1 MSARLRNPPAAPSLR
16 PATAMPATI
25 TLRSATADDLPPL
38 RALWERCGLHPSRSD
53 TDERL
58 ARLIEFCGGLFVVAE
73 CRGAVVGSVMA
84 SWDGRRGWINRLAV
98 DPSARGARLGDR
110 LMAEAERRL
119 AAIGCDKV
127 NLLIEPDN
135 AGVRRF
141 YERLGYAADELIFME
156 KWL

>member
-1 MSARLRNPPAAPSLR
+1 MSATIALR
-16 PATAMPATI
+16 PATAADLRM
-25 TLRSATADDLPPL
+25 LRS
-38 RALWERCGLHPSRSD
+38 LWERCGLHPSRSD
-53 TDERL
+53 TDARL
-58 ARLIEFCGGLFVVAE
+58 AAMIEFCGGLFLVAE
-73 CRGAVVGSVMA
+73 RDGTVVGSVMA

-98 DPSARGARLGDR
+98 DPAARGARLGER

-141 YERLGYAADELIFME
+141 YERLGYDVDELIFME

>member
-1 MSARLRNPPAAPSLR
+1 MPDDITFR
-16 PATAMPATI
+16 P
-25 TLRSATADDLPPL
+25 ATADDLPAL

-58 ARLIEFCGGLFVVAE
+58 ARLIEFCGGLFVVAD
-73 CRGAVVGSVMA
+73 RGGAVVGSVMA
-84 SWDGRRGWINRLAV
+84 SWDGRRGWVNRLAV
-98 DPSARGARLGDR
+98 DPSARGAALGDR
-110 LMAEAERRL
+110 LMAEAEHRL

-141 YERLGYAADELIFME
+141 YERIGYATDELVFME

>member
-1 MSARLRNPPAAPSLR
+1 MSDTVILR
-16 PATAMPATI
+16 PAIAA
-25 TLRSATADDLPPL
+25 DLPAL

-53 TDERL
+53 TD
-58 ARLIEFCGGLFVVAE
+58 ARLGSLIAFAGGLFLVVE
-73 CRGAVVGSVMA
+73 RDGAVVGAERDGAIVGSVMA

-98 DPSARGARLGDR
+98 DPSARGSGLGDR
-110 LMAEAERRL
+110 LMTEAESRL

-135 AGVRRF
+135 AAVER
-141 YERLGYAADELIFME
+141 YYQRLGYARDDLIFME

>member
-1 MSARLRNPPAAPSLR
+1 MSD
-16 PATAMPATI
+16 TAI
-25 TLRSATADDLPPL
+25 LRSAAAADLTAL
-38 RALWERCGLHPSRSD
+38 RALWDRCGLHPSRSD
-53 TDERL
+53 TDARL
-58 ARLIEFCGGLFVVAE
+58 AALIDYAGGLFVVAE
-73 CRGAVVGSVMA
+73 RAGAVVGSVMA

-98 DPSARGARLGDR
+98 DPTARGQRLGDR

-135 AGVRRF
+135 AGVERF
-141 YERLGYAADELIFME
+141 YGRLGYSRDDLIFME

>member
-1 MSARLRNPPAAPSLR
+1 MDDP
-16 PATAMPATI
+16 T
-25 TLRSATADDLPPL
+25 TLRSATAAYLPAL

-58 ARLIEFCGGLFVVAE
+58 GRLIEYAGGLFMVAE
-73 CRGAVVGSVMA
+73 RRSAVVGSVMA

-98 DPSARGARLGDR
+98 DPSARGLSLGDC

-135 AGVRRF
+135 AGVERF
-141 YERLGYAADELIFME
+141 YDRLGYSRDALIFME

>member
-1 MSARLRNPPAAPSLR
+1 MDDP
-16 PATAMPATI
+16 T
-25 TLRSATADDLPPL
+25 TLRSATAADLPAL

-58 ARLIEFCGGLFVVAE
+58 GRLIEYAGGLFVVAE
-73 CRGAVVGSVMA
+73 RCSAVVGSVMA

-98 DPSARGARLGDR
+98 DPSARGLSLGDC

-135 AGVRRF
+135 AGVERF
-141 YERLGYAADELIFME
+141 YDRLGYSRDALIFME

>member
-1 MSARLRNPPAAPSLR
+1 MTNAITLR
-16 PATAMPATI
+16 PATAA
-25 TLRSATADDLPPL
+25 DLPAL
-38 RALWERCGLHPSRSD
+38 RALWTQCGLHPSRSD

-58 ARLIEFCGGLFVVAE
+58 AHLIEICGGLFLAAE
-73 CRGAVVGSVMA
+73 CAGEIVGSVMA

-98 DPSARGARLGDR
+98 DPSARGARLGER

-119 AAIGCDKV
+119 RLIGCDKV

-135 AGVRRF
+135 AGVERF
-141 YERLGYAADELIFME
+141 YGRLGYSRDDLIFME

>member
-1 MSARLRNPPAAPSLR
+1 MTAPIALR
-16 PATAMPATI
+16 PAVAA
-25 TLRSATADDLPPL
+25 DLPAL
-38 RALWERCGLHPSRSD
+38 RALWDRCGLHPSASD
-53 TDERL
+53 TDARL
-58 ARLIEFCGGLFVVAE
+58 ARLIEFTPGLFLAAE
-73 CRGAVVGSVMA
+73 RDGDLVGSVMA

-98 DPSARGARLGDR
+98 DPAARGGRLGDR

-135 AGVRRF
+135 AGVERF
-141 YERLGYAADELIFME
+141 YRRLGYGRDELIFME

>member
-1 MSARLRNPPAAPSLR
+1 MTSTIAIR
-16 PATAMPATI
+16 PATAADLPA
-25 TLRSATADDLPPL
+25 LRS
-38 RALWERCGLHPSRSD
+38 LWAACGLHPSRSD

-58 ARLIEFCGGLFVVAE
+58 AAMIAFAPGLLLVAE
-73 CRGAVVGSVMA
+73 REVTVVGSVMA

-98 DPSARGARLGDR
+98 DPGARGARLGER

-141 YERLGYAADELIFME
+141 YERLGYGVDELIFME

>member
-1 MSARLRNPPAAPSLR
+1 MTDPIAIR
-16 PATAMPATI
+16 PAIAA
-25 TLRSATADDLPPL
+25 DLPAL
-38 RALWERCGLHPSRSD
+38 RALWDRCGLHPSASD
-53 TDERL
+53 TDERM
-58 ARLIEFCGGLFVVAE
+58 AKLIEFCGGLFLAAE
-73 CRGAVVGSVMA
+73 RDGVVVGSVLA

-119 AAIGCDKV
+119 AAIGCDKA

-135 AGVRRF
+135 AGVQRF
-141 YERLGYAADELIFME
+141 YERLGYSRDELIFME

>member
-1 MSARLRNPPAAPSLR
+1 MERRAIAMTSPATIR
-16 PATAMPATI
+16 PATAA
-25 TLRSATADDLPPL
+25 DLPAL
-38 RALWERCGLHPSRSD
+38 NALWARCGLHPSRSD
-53 TDERL
+53 TDQRL
-58 ARLIEFCGGLFVVAE
+58 AALIDYAGGLFLAAE
-73 CRGAVVGSVMA
+73 RDGGIVGSVMA

-98 DPSARGARLGDR
+98 DASERGQGLGDR

-135 AGVRRF
+135 AGVERYYR
-141 YERLGYAADELIFME
+141 RLGYSRDELIFME